1 MSTIDQYVANATQA
15 VENWTHV
22 EGKDCGGW
30 HSEGLRQRCYKGY
43 HVGVTNVNCPFF
55 LSNQFLPWLFRRT
68 KFWSL
73 RKMFGAKDVSDLTV
87 PLLVKSTVL
96 PYDATTV
103 SMVTVLLCH
112 ATPLQVRKLSVRSDR
127 ALVMSWAMMILVGRL
142 WTEVQ
147 TSLRPR
153 PDIRTYAKRF
163 ARVGKPL

>member
-1 MSTIDQYVANATQA
+1 M
-15 VENWTHV
+15 
-22 EGKDCGGW
+22 
-30 HSEGLRQRCYKGY
+30 
-43 HVGVTNVNCPFF
+43 
-55 LSNQFLPWLFRRT
+55 
-68 KFWSL
+68 
-73 RKMFGAKDVSDLTV
+73 SDLTV

-142 WTEVQ
+142 RTEVQ